1 MHLALPSLSFP
12 LPSLHASPEIDTKLA
27 YRHHSLTKH
36 AARLPIHSVCLC
48 TRRAKHI
55 KAILIV
61 CANLKIRPLWKRTQN
76 AAGNAQQQQRHHPLG
91 RCHVRIHFEGQQK
104 HTGDDYD
111 YDSSSLAAIRTHFTQ
126 FLLVGWYSDWALLS
140 QIYLVSVY
148 FVSIRTHSHTLFHS
162 LKRARQSIARC
173 MFLCVCNLWSCV
185 LVTITHAPA
194 HNTRVC
200 GVGGPGRSS

>member
-1 MHLALPSLSFP
+1 MTLARKRLHSSINAVKPTHTHTNGSIHYTEHSNAFGPPLFVFP
-12 LPSLHASPEIDTKLA
+12 APVSTRQPRN
-27 YRHHSLTKH
+27 RHETRIQTDAHQTH
-36 AARLPIHSVCLC
+36 TARLPIHSVCLC

-61 CANLKIRPLWKRTQN
+61 CANLKIRPQWKRTQN

-126 FLLVGWYSDWALLS
+126 FFGWLLFRLGTPV
-140 QIYLVSVY
+140 
-148 FVSIRTHSHTLFHS
+148 
-162 LKRARQSIARC
+162 
-173 MFLCVCNLWSCV
+173 
-185 LVTITHAPA
+185 
-194 HNTRVC
+194 
-200 GVGGPGRSS
+200 